1 MSLLL
6 VIICDFLD
14 NRAPGEEDAGS
25 EGGELH
31 EVEEVV
37 DRVSGLSHEGVGLVF
52 RPRDFLGH
60 TPGHQASQWSH
71 GAGMYYRIDNGKL
84 SCNLYQPGFKE
95 NRHVDELMEV
105 SITRRQ
111 SSSFFLSLGLIVS
124 VPFCGI

>member
-14 NRAPGEEDAGS
+14 NRAPGEEDADS

-37 DRVSGLSHEGVGLVF
+37 DRVSRLSHEGVGLVF
-52 RPRDFLGH
+52 RSRDFLGH

-71 GAGMYYRIDNGKL
+71 GAGMYYRIDNG
-84 SCNLYQPGFKE
+84 Q
-95 NRHVDELMEV
+95 
-105 SITRRQ
+105 
-111 SSSFFLSLGLIVS
+111 LIVL
-124 VPFCGI
+124 